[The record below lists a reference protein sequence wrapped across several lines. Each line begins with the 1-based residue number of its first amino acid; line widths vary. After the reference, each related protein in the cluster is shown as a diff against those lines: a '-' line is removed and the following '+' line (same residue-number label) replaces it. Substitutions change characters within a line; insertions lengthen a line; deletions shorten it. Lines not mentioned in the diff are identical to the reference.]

1 MTRTILEQLEGLDLQ
16 QMQFADA
23 PAPDEMPDDGAMS
36 HAITA
41 AWTEIS
47 SVLAGTALEQTVS
60 DIGWGFV
67 NAFHRAAEREEK
79 RLDSATDKVRLL
91 LSEQDGSEVAAGNLE
106 EAISAARVAE
116 TKLAC
121 LQAMRETAAGLYLID
136 TGHSWQAWG
145 ASRTRLNMTAAMVDG
160 QTYLRTRAE
169 QRRAARLPAGTPV
182 VFAGGRIKISDADA
196 TAFIDRL
203 FTTLDKIRDR
213 VGDML
218 LVHGGDSDGLDR
230 FASRWAEHRGVPQ
243 LVFRLNL
250 KLGNRAGFRRN
261 EQFIALNPRYLVAY
275 PGSGVLE
282 RLVIDA
288 KRAGITVVDR
298 RGPINRAQTATA
310 G

>member
-16 QMQFADA
+16 QMQIGDA
-23 PAPDEMPDDGAMS
+23 PSPDELPDEEAVA

-41 AWTEIS
+41 AWSEITG
-47 SVLAGTALEQTVS
+47 VLAGTLLERAAT
-60 DIGWGFV
+60 DISWGIV

-79 RLDSATDKVRLL
+79 RLDSATDTIRLL

-106 EAISAARVAE
+106 EAISAARLAE
-116 TKLAC
+116 TRLTS
-121 LQAMRETAAGLYLID
+121 LQAMRETAARLYLID

-160 QTYLRTRAE
+160 QTYLKTRAE
-169 QRRAARLPAGTPV
+169 QRRAARLPTGTPV
-182 VFAGGRIKISDADA
+182 VFAGGRMTISEADA
-196 TAFIDRL
+196 TPFIDRL
-203 FTTLDKIRDR
+203 FTTLDRIRDR

-261 EQFIALNPRYLVAY
+261 EQYIALKPRYLVAY

-288 KRAGITVVDR
+288 RRAGITVVDR
-298 RGPINRAQTATA
+298 RGPIARPQAATA
-310 G
+310 A